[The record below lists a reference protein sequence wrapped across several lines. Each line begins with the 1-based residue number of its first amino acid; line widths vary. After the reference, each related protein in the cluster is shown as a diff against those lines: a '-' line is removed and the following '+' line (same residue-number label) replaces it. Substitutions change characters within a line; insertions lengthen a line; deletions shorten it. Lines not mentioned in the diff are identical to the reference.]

1 MPDGGPKGNWM
12 GIRPVHCREAV
23 AFFLNFTYM
32 IDMPEHERILRENQ
46 DKLYGNGG
54 VDDKVLVETVLS
66 QMRRE
71 YPEVYACAKKVVE
84 YFASTWDWQC
94 NDEELLYLILHIYR
108 VQQKND

>member
-1 MPDGGPKGNWM
+1 M
-12 GIRPVHCREAV
+12 G
-23 AFFLNFTYM
+23 L
-32 IDMPEHERILRENQ
+32 L
-46 DKLYGNGG
+46 G
-54 VDDKVLVETVLS
+54 

-84 YFASTWDWQC
+84 YFASTWDWRC

>member
-1 MPDGGPKGNWM
+1 MMMALKITSDVDNIIEKELHITLDKDSFQYSRFAM
-12 GIRPVHCREAV
+12 H
-23 AFFLNFTYM
+23 
-32 IDMPEHERILRENQ
+32 LRYLIQRLSTGKQVEDQ
-46 DKLYGNGG
+46 G
-54 VDDKVLVETVLS
+54 VGLLG